1 MGYAS
6 AARVAGFVLLGLLTG
21 CASSRPQK
29 VEVQKPP
36 AMGRPVLDFSR
47 GAGGLPLVGEG
58 TPTSAGDLLSRLRAG
73 YALRVDMPGGV
84 DPVQAVGTWP
94 KLESLRVDLS
104 NGNVKGDYK
113 PREEKKPGQLRPAFQ
128 VGQFQYVAE
137 PLVYQNGGT
146 RWNMWAT
153 DATFFILKANDAVE
167 TLVLA
172 DAKEGG
178 LKFGMRTADVKPML
192 LAGARQHAKGGFWV
206 KDLQFN
212 ATESDDGHTVEA
224 SMRVEAL
231 WLLVPT
237 TFTMSGRASVDEN
250 CYLHL
255 SNMTCRGEDVGG
267 EIVAGFVNKSLAK
280 HEGKM
285 MPLAVWPGDRIAL
298 KDVRLRVGE
307 EIRLEVLFA
316 GRGADTK

>member
-1 MGYAS
+1 M
-6 AARVAGFVLLGLLTG
+6 VGFLLLGLLTG

-29 VEVQKPP
+29 VEAQKPP
-36 AMGRPVLDFSR
+36 TMGRPVLDFSR

-58 TPTSAGDLLSRLRAG
+58 TPTGTDDLLSRLRAG
-73 YALRVDMPGGV
+73 YALRVDMPGNV
-84 DPVQAVGTWP
+84 DPVQAVGAWP
-94 KLESLRVDLS
+94 RFESLRVDLS

-113 PREEKKPGQLRPAFQ
+113 PRQEKNAGQLRPAFRA
-128 VGQFQYVAE
+128 GRFDYVAE

-146 RWNMWAT
+146 RWNMWAE
-153 DATFFILKANDAVE
+153 DAEFLILKADDGVE

-172 DAKEGG
+172 DATGGG
-178 LKFGMRTADVKPML
+178 LKFGMRTADVRPML
-192 LAGARQHAKGGFWV
+192 LAGAKQHARGGFWV
-206 KDLQFN
+206 KDLLFE
-212 ATESDDGHTVEA
+212 AAESNDGHTVEA
-224 SMRVEAL
+224 SLRVEAL

-255 SNMTCRGEDVGG
+255 SHLTCRGEDVGG
-267 EIVAGFVNKSLAK
+267 EIVAGFVNKRLAK

-285 MPLAVWPGDRIAL
+285 MPLAVWPGNRIAL

-316 GRGADTK
+316 GRRSHDE